1 MAPVLDGSMQTF
13 SLTLDKILDHAAKW
27 HRDQEVVTARE
38 GQDNARVTYAE
49 LRDRARKVSSV
60 LTGLGVVAGQRVAT
74 LAWNSQA
81 HMETWFGIMGMGA
94 VCHTLN
100 PRLTAIQLAWM
111 LDQSG
116 ARILIV
122 SADLA
127 KMASDIADHAAGLER
142 VLVIDGAS
150 ATTHARAAFEALDPL
165 LETAE
170 GDVVWGAFDET
181 SPSGLCFTSGSTG
194 APKGV
199 TYTHRSSYLHT
210 LKLLAADVLAARTT
224 DVILPIV
231 PLFHAS
237 AWGLPFAAPAAG
249 SKLVLP
255 GRQTDGAS
263 LARLIAA
270 EGVTIAV
277 GVPTVFLGLCEHLD
291 ATGARLPSLERIIL
305 GGAPTPPAL
314 MERLQSQLGV
324 IVQNSWG
331 MTELSPVG
339 VFGMLGDPDPRPS
352 VSGRPALGVDLMLAD
367 ETGAPLA
374 EQRDQEGRLHVRGAA
389 VIERYFGPAQSAT
402 DESGWFDTGDLA
414 RIDAKGNLMITG
426 RAKDLIKSGGEWIN
440 PAEIEAIVCA
450 LPQVSLAAVIGRVDP
465 KWSERPILLVE
476 LREGAEISDQALLDT
491 LRGQVASWWIPD
503 AVVRLEAMPLASTGK
518 IDKLRL
524 RAVHGGA

>member
-1 MAPVLDGSMQTF
+1 MAPVIDGSMQSF
-13 SLTLDKILDHAAKW
+13 PLTLDKIIDHAAKW
-27 HRDQEVVTARE
+27 HCDTEVVTGRDGE
-38 GQDNARVTYAE
+38 SGRVTYAQ
-49 LRDRARKVSSV
+49 LRDRARKVSSI
-60 LTGLGVVAGQRVAT
+60 LAGFGVSVGERVAT
-74 LAWNSQA
+74 LAWNTQA
-81 HMETWFGIMGMGA
+81 HMESWFGIMGMGA

-100 PRLTAIQLAWM
+100 PRLTAVQLAWM

-127 KMASDIADHAAGLER
+127 KQASEIADHAAGLER
-142 VLVIDGAS
+142 VLVIDGVA
-150 ATTHARAAFEALDPL
+150 ATGPARVAFETLDSL
-165 LETAE
+165 IEAAE
-170 GDVVWGAFDET
+170 GEVVWGDFDET
-181 SPSGLCFTSGSTG
+181 APSGLCFTSGSTG

-199 TYTHRSSYLHT
+199 TYTHRSSFLHT
-210 LKLLAADVLAARTT
+210 LKLLGADVLGARTV

-255 GRQTDGAS
+255 GRHTDGAS

-291 ATGARLPSLERIIL
+291 ATGDALPSLERIIL

-314 MERLQSQLGV
+314 MERLERQLGV

-339 VFGMLGDPDPRPS
+339 VFGVLGEPDRQAA

-367 ETGAPLA
+367 EHGAPLVQ
-374 EQRDQEGRLHVRGAA
+374 QRDQEGRLHVRGAA
-389 VIERYFGPAQSAT
+389 VIERYFGQAQSAT
-402 DESGWFDTGDLA
+402 DAGGWFDTGDLA
-414 RIDAKGNLMITG
+414 RISPKGDLMITG

-450 LPQVSLAAVIGRVDP
+450 LSEVSLAAVIGRVDL

-476 LREGAEISDQALLDT
+476 LREGAEISDQDLLHA
-491 LRGQVASWWIPD
+491 LRGRVASWWIPD
-503 AVVRLEAMPLASTGK
+503 AVVRLQTMPLAATGK
-518 IDKLRL
+518 IDKLSL
-524 RAVHGGA
+524 RATYGAA